1 VIREVYLPTVLSEA
15 LQRAY
20 KQRDRMWDLAGNAKA
35 WRQAMKKKMAFHSSL
50 NVLFQMFAS
59 CVSGA

>member
-15 LQRAY
+15 LQHAG
-20 KQRDRMWDLAGNAKA
+20 KQHDRTWDLAGNAKA

-50 NVLFQMFAS
+50 NIIFQMFAS
-59 CVSGA
+59 CISGA